1 MHTLLQSSQL
11 KLVCLYSGTYGVVYK
26 AKEKATGNFV
36 ALKKIRLDN
45 EDEGVPS
52 TAVREISLLNELSK
66 HPNVVK

>member
-1 MHTLLQSSQL
+1 MFNLNEQ
-11 KLVCLYSGTYGVVYK
+11 VYFVIFIAGTYGVVYK
-26 AKEKATGNFV
+26 AKEKQTGKFV